1 MQQNTSSLSRR
12 KVTAGLAWS
21 VPAVAAVSA
30 APAFAA
36 SPKCVTSDAGTVVKF
51 PGNSSGYDL
60 FQAYGFPVTLT
71 NPTRGTLRITA
82 KSVSVTLGKKVVA
95 AELLIYTDDP
105 CAGGTPVAAD
115 SDLLVLEPGE
125 TITLWF
131 VANNT
136 GNSANTSGCI
146 NAKLGVAL
154 VDGSVPVDNL
164 CGEVEV
170 EEACFP
176 ATPPSATC

>member
-1 MQQNTSSLSRR
+1 MQKNTSTLSRR
-12 KVTAGLAWS
+12 KVTAGIAWS

-36 SPKCVTSDAGTVVKF
+36 SPTCVTSDAGTVIKY
-51 PGNSSGYDL
+51 PGNSSGYGL
-60 FQAYGFPVTLT
+60 KQAYGFPVTIT

-82 KSVSVTLGKKVVA
+82 KSVSLTLDKKVLNA
-95 AELLIYTDDP
+95 DLQIYTADP

-125 TITLWF
+125 TITLWL

-136 GNSANTSGCI
+136 GNSANTPGCI
-146 NAKLGVAL
+146 RAKLGVAL
-154 VDGSVPVDNL
+154 VGGSVPVANL
-164 CGEVEV
+164 CSEHEV